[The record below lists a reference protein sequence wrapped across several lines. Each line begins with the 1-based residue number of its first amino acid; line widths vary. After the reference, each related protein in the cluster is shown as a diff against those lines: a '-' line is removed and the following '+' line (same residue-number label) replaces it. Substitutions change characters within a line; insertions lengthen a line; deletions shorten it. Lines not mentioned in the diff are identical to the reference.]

1 MGAIPLSFIIGSPI
15 SGWLLGVHWYGMS
28 GWRWLFIIEGL
39 PAVIFGVGTWF
50 YLTDWPREAVWLPD
64 DERDWLSA
72 RLGEE
77 NAARK
82 SIRSYTVWQAFR
94 DPRVL
99 LLTFAYFLHAAIA
112 YSFVFWLPT
121 ILKRLTNLPDFRV
134 TLVVSLIY
142 VASLIAMQAN
152 GWHSDHVRE
161 HRWHT
166 AIPSLLC
173 GACLLLILAFHPST
187 WPTVLLLG
195 IANGCLLAFVTSF
208 WAIPSAF
215 LGESAGAAST
225 GLINCIALTGGF
237 AGPYLTGHLTARTH
251 SFHASFI
258 WMMLAAIVAG
268 VSVLIVRVRPLAS
281 TQ

>member
-1 MGAIPLSFIIGSPI
+1 M
-15 SGWLLGVHWYGMS
+15 
-28 GWRWLFIIEGL
+28 
-39 PAVIFGVGTWF
+39 
-50 YLTDWPREAVWLPD
+50 
-64 DERDWLSA
+64 
-72 RLGEE
+72 
-77 NAARK
+77 
-82 SIRSYTVWQAFR
+82 
-94 DPRVL
+94 
-99 LLTFAYFLHAAIA
+99 
-112 YSFVFWLPT
+112 
-121 ILKRLTNLPDFRV
+121 KRLTNLPDFRV
-134 TLVVSLIY
+134 TVVVSLIY

-173 GACLLLILAFHPST
+173 GAWLLLILAFQPGT

-225 GLINCIALTGGF
+225 GLINCIALMGGF

-258 WMMLAAIVAG
+258 WMMLAALMAG
-268 VSVLIVRVRPLAS
+268 IAVLVVHTRPLAS
-281 TQ
+281 STH